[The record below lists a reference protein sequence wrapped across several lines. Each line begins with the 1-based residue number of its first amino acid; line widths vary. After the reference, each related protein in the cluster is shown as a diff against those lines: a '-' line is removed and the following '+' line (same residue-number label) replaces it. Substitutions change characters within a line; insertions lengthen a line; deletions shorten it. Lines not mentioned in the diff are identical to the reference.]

1 MIVDGVGIELKRV
14 SLALAGR
21 TVLRNI
27 TLDIAAGSHTLL
39 VGANGAGK
47 TQLLKLLAGERWPTP
62 TGRELRRYVSARG
75 ASPGLAELLP
85 RFALVSGE
93 RQDKYFRYGWNHPVA
108 AVVGTGCAGSDIPR
122 RRLTG
127 GERARVRGL
136 LRRFGLWRL
145 RRRRLLTLSYGE
157 RRLALLAR
165 ALASAPRLLLL
176 DEIYNGLDCRYRT
189 VLDRVLAR
197 LCESPLTLVVSA
209 HRALDAP
216 PGLDRALVLD
226 RGRISF
232 HGARRALPGRWLEE
246 PRAKTSPRARQ
257 PRAARTWVALEDVD
271 LYRDYRPVLTGVSWT
286 IRRGEH
292 WAILGGNGSGKSTLL
307 QCLYGGLPAALGGR
321 VRRAGQAPGTPL
333 ELWRQRIGYVA
344 PELQAEQPREQTLT
358 ALVVSGLRASAGLA
372 RAASPGETRAA
383 RAALAAAGIAALAR
397 RRVREVSYGELRL
410 ALIARALVAKP
421 EALLLDEPLTG
432 LDARMRGRVRSLLEG
447 LAAGGVQ
454 LVMACHHA
462 VDLLSCTRHVLV
474 LRRGRAY
481 PAASGGI
488 SRG

>member
-1 MIVDGVGIELKRV
+1 MDGVAIELKRV

-21 TVLRNI
+21 PVLRNI
-27 TLDIAAGSHTLL
+27 TLELAAGSHTLL

-62 TGRELRRYVSARG
+62 TGREVRRYLDRRG
-75 ASPGLAELLP
+75 AGVALPELLP
-85 RFALVSGE
+85 RLTLVSGE
-93 RQDKYFRYGWNHPVA
+93 RQDKYLRYGWNHSVA

-127 GERARVRGL
+127 SERARVRGL
-136 LRRFGLWRL
+136 LRRVGLWRL

-165 ALASAPRLLLL
+165 ALATRPRLLLL
-176 DEIYNGLDCRYRT
+176 DEIYNGLDGRHRT
-189 VLDRVLAR
+189 VLDRLLVK
-197 LCESPLTLVVSA
+197 LCSSRLTLVVSA

-216 PGLDRALVLD
+216 PGLDRALVLE

-246 PRAKTSPRARQ
+246 PRAKQSP
-257 PRAARTWVALEDVD
+257 AARRPRTAPIWVELEDVD
-271 LYRDYRPVLTGVSWT
+271 LYRDYRPVLTGVSWA

-292 WAILGGNGSGKSTLL
+292 WAILGGNGAGKSTLL
-307 QCLYGGLPAALGGR
+307 QCLYGELPPALGGQ
-321 VRRAGQAPGTPL
+321 VRRAGHPPGTPL
-333 ELWRQRIGYVA
+333 ELWRKRVGYVA

-358 ALVVSGLRASAGLA
+358 DLVVSGLRASVGLA
-372 RAASPGETRAA
+372 RPASAGETRSA
-383 RAALAAAGIAALAR
+383 RAALVATGISALAG

-410 ALIARALVAKP
+410 GLIARALVAKP

-432 LDARMRGRVRSLLEG
+432 LDARMRGRVRSLLES
-447 LAAGGVQ
+447 LAVGGVQ
-454 LVMACHHA
+454 LVMACHHTA
-462 VDLLSCTRHVLV
+462 DLLSSTRHVLV
-474 LRRGRAY
+474 LRRGRAR
-481 PAASGGI
+481 PERRV

>member
-1 MIVDGVGIELKRV
+1 VDGVGIELRRV

-27 TLDIAAGSHTLL
+27 TLDLACGSHTLL

-62 TGRELRRYVSARG
+62 TGREQRRYVDRQG
-75 ASPGLAELLP
+75 ASVPLPELLP
-85 RFALVSGE
+85 RLALVSGE
-93 RQDKYFRYGWNHPVA
+93 RQDKYLRYGWNHSVA

-127 GERARVRGL
+127 SERARVRGL
-136 LRRFGLWRL
+136 LRRVGLWRL

-165 ALASAPRLLLL
+165 ALATRPRLLLL
-176 DEIYNGLDCRYRT
+176 DEIYNGLDGRHRIA
-189 VLDRVLAR
+189 LDRLLAR
-197 LCESPLTLVVSA
+197 LCSGRLTLVVSA

-216 PGLDRALVLD
+216 PGLARAIVLD

-232 HGARRALPGRWLEE
+232 HGARGALSGRWLEE
-246 PRAKTSPRARQ
+246 PRARPAPRARR
-257 PRAARTWVALEDVD
+257 PRAAPLWVELENVD
-271 LYRDYRPVLTGVSWT
+271 LYRDYRPVLSGVSWA

-292 WAILGGNGSGKSTLL
+292 WAILGGNGAGKSTLL
-307 QCLYGGLPAALGGR
+307 QCLYGELPAAFGGQL
-321 VRRAGQAPGTPL
+321 RRAGHPPGTPL
-333 ELWRQRIGYVA
+333 ELWRKRVGYVA

-358 ALVVSGLRASAGLA
+358 ALVVSGLRASVGLT
-372 RAASPGETRAA
+372 RAASAGEKRPA
-383 RAALAAAGIAALAR
+383 RAALAAAGISALAE

-432 LDARMRGRVRSLLEG
+432 LDARMRARVRTLLES
-447 LAAGGVQ
+447 LAVAGVQ
-454 LVMACHHA
+454 LVMACHHTA
-462 VDLLSCTRHVLV
+462 DLLSCTRHVLV

-481 PAASGGI
+481 PGRRV